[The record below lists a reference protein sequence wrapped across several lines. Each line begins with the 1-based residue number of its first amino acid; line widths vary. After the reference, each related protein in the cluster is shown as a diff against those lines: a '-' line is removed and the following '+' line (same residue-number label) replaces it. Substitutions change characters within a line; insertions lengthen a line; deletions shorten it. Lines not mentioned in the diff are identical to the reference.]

1 MTTKAKNKS
10 REASSGPKMSQTV
23 GAKDRKQIDAKCFL
37 VFYDPKID
45 PWVPI
50 WHSAGVTSGF
60 KSIEKPGR
68 PCLII
73 SACTHGH
80 FLSGRK
86 SQKCYRNTKINKFQ
100 SESVEDHKKK
110 TKPGPK
116 FDEGQRKIVNGNLG
130 QKIYR
135 CSKKRESGQKSHK
148 FDWKRKHQ
156 RISKPI
162 HGNR

>member
-1 MTTKAKNKS
+1 MPNVS
-10 REASSGPKMSQTV
+10 W
-23 GAKDRKQIDAKCFL
+23 

-60 KSIEKPGR
+60 KRIEKPGR

-100 SESVEDHKKK
+100 SESVEDHKKE

-116 FDEGQRKIVNGNLG
+116 FDEGQRKNSKRQCGPENISMP
-130 QKIYR
+130 QK
-135 CSKKRESGQKSHK
+135 KESGRKSHK
-148 FDWKRKHQ
+148 FDWKHKNQ
-156 RISKPI
+156 QISKRI